1 MREIEYKEAI
11 KEALDEEMQRDPDVF
26 LIGEDIGIYGSSF
39 RETQGLF
46 EKYGPERIID
56 TPISESAIVGSG
68 IGAALTGCR
77 PVVAIM
83 FIDFMTLAMDQII
96 NQAAKIRFMS
106 GGKLKVP
113 MVIRTQGG
121 YCIGMAAQHSQ
132 SLEALYYH
140 IPGLKLVM
148 PSNSYDVKGLLK
160 TAIRDNEP
168 VLFIEH
174 KLLYTKKCP
183 VPEEEYTIPF
193 GKADIKKE
201 GKDITII
208 SYSKMV
214 HDSLAAADEL
224 EKENISCEV
233 VDLRSLNPLDE
244 STLLGSVKKTGRCI
258 IISEACKKGSIA
270 SDIAAI
276 INEKVFDYLDAPV
289 KIVAGL
295 DTPIPYNSGLGAVS
309 VPDKNDI
316 SNAVKEML

>member
-1 MREIEYKEAI
+1 MREIEYREAI
-11 KEALDEEMQRDPDVF
+11 KEALDEEMRKDSNVF

-46 EKYGPERIID
+46 EKYGPQRVID
-56 TPISESAIVGSG
+56 TPISESAIVGAG

-83 FIDFMTLAMDQII
+83 FIDFMTLAMDQVI
-96 NQAAKIRFMS
+96 NQAAKIKFMS
-106 GGKLKVP
+106 GNKLTVP

-121 YCIGMAAQHSQ
+121 YCTGMAAQHSQ

-140 IPGLKLVM
+140 IPGLKLIM
-148 PSNSYDVKGLLK
+148 PSTSYDVKGLLK
-160 TAIRDNEP
+160 AAIRDNDP

-174 KLLYTKKCP
+174 KLLYSNKGP
-183 VPEEEYTIPF
+183 VPDEDYTIPL

-201 GKDITII
+201 GSDITIV

-214 HDSLAAADEL
+214 LESLKASEEL
-224 EKENISCEV
+224 DNSGISCEV
-233 VDLRSLNPLDE
+233 IDLRSLNPLDE
-244 STLLGSVKKTGRCI
+244 SAILNSVKKTGRLVI
-258 IISEACKKGSIA
+258 VSEACKKGAVA

-276 INEKVFDYLDAPV
+276 VIEKAFDFLDAPI

-295 DTPIPYNSGLGAVS
+295 NTPIPYNSSLGQIS
-309 VPDKNDI
+309 VPGKNDI
-316 SNAVKEML
+316 IKAIKEML